1 VLEEGWMEVG
11 DKVTLVERKYSN
23 WTIERVQEYL
33 HRDKDNLEK
42 LMEVRPPCGSTVY
55 SEGAASCA
63 DILDSW
69 KRSKNSEKSARALS
83 KFE

>member
-1 VLEEGWMEVG
+1 MLEEGWMEVG

-42 LMEVRPPCGSTVY
+42 LMEVRPPCGSTV
-55 SEGAASCA
+55 
-63 DILDSW
+63 
-69 KRSKNSEKSARALS
+69 
-83 KFE
+83 